1 MKVYL
6 RKVDNQCINNKRIS
20 ITKGILK
27 HFFDNA
33 NNQDEVDM
41 KGILSNYNDKVSIL
55 LATDPSLVEEL
66 RESSMQNLIK

>member
-33 NNQDEVDM
+33 SNQDEVDM
-41 KGILSNYNDKVSIL
+41 RVSYLII
-55 LATDPSLVEEL
+55 TIKLVF
-66 RESSMQNLIK
+66 S